1 MVVVVVVEVVV
12 EVVVDGVFKIVLLC
26 IPCWSGTHY
35 EDQTALE
42 FTEIC
47 LSLLPKEILFKAKVT

>member
-1 MVVVVVVEVVV
+1 M